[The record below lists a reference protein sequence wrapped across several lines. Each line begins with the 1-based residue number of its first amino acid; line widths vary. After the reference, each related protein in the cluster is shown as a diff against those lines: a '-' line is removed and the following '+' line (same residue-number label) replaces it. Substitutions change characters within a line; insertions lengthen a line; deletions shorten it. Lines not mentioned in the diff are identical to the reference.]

1 MTKHYHLTQEQALE
15 LAKIIEKQTED
26 LCVYEHG
33 LITFYSPDGLKA
45 IINAALDKVL
55 GEPVGEV
62 VGEGNNFAYVLNK
75 RLPKDT
81 KLYAPKELT

>member
-1 MTKHYHLTQEQALE
+1 MTKLYHLTQEQALSIRNT
-15 LAKIIEKQTED
+15 LVKTGVINALTLPIQDT
-26 LCVYEHG
+26 
-33 LITFYSPDGLKA
+33 TN